1 LNLQMKE
8 MGELLSKS
16 YKNANTPLLWQ
27 CENGHQWKASF
38 ANVQT
43 GTWCPHCA
51 GKFVTFDDVNKT
63 VKERGGK
70 LLSKEY
76 IAAKTKLNLECGNG
90 HKFKMTW
97 DVIKRG
103 SWCPECTASIGERIC
118 REYFEKF
125 FDCEFPKSFPK
136 WLISNKGFQLE
147 LDGYSESKAIAFEH
161 HGRQH
166 YTIDSRF
173 YKQESEFQHRLKLD
187 TEKENLCTNH
197 GVKLIKVPEIP
208 LLLPIT
214 EVFPFLTNEFEKI
227 GHKTTKNKDELNIN
241 WKRIYTPPQNEKLLQ
256 IQEIAKN
263 RNGECLS
270 KGYLNNK
277 TKMRFR
283 CEHGHEWEAVPTSI
297 IIQGTWCRFCAH
309 KKK

>member
-1 LNLQMKE
+1 MKE